1 MFQRTLPYIRF
12 FLNTSS
18 IRSVGMVNVESARM
32 MSETK
37 DWFWRTM
44 CRRDLSGNALDR
56 YRKAMSFKNMY
67 LSYADFEDFIRSK
80 HFYLE
85 LHITDNMDLY
95 EALWKEFKSEGAHAR
110 AQINYISRKH
120 ECDNQLEEFRIIFDM
135 LRHAE
140 LIVSIKS
147 KISSL
152 EKGHSKR
159 KRLDKK
165 RIKNTKRYTNR
176 SKALRHRGLIMDL
189 NKCETW
195 NERFEALKRHSHK
208 ERDILLKMEKRR
220 DDARIKYQHLKNHT
234 LKSIYAMTSKRIRS
248 AYRKLGLML
257 HPDRA
262 KNIDDTW
269 DRVQNAYEV
278 LKDEEKRREYNLADT
293 HKAYLRMA
301 RRKKKQNEDRE
312 TEAMRRRT

>member
-37 DWFWRTM
+37 DWFWRTI

-85 LHITDNMDLY
+85 LHITDNM
-95 EALWKEFKSEGAHAR
+95 
-110 AQINYISRKH
+110 
-120 ECDNQLEEFRIIFDM
+120 
-135 LRHAE
+135 AE